1 MRFLQ
6 IYWRRLQGLPMVLRR
21 LCERRFFMEEV
32 MEEYKKVT
40 ISFTKDQLKKLDEIM
55 SKEQGYSRS
64 SLVREA
70 VDNYIGYRAQKE
82 NISYLSP
89 IISQNIK
96 LVLSRFE
103 ENLSEMLF
111 KLAVEVSKSNILSA
125 RNSDLNDYALNYLNA
140 VSEQLVAEHNGVLDL
155 EKARDFIDGEENG

>member
-1 MRFLQ
+1 
-6 IYWRRLQGLPMVLRR
+6 
-21 LCERRFFMEEV
+21 

-40 ISFTKDQLKKLDEIM
+40 ISFTKDQLEKM
-55 SKEQGYSRS
+55 
-64 SLVREA
+64 VREA
-70 VDNYIGYRAQKE
+70 VDNYIGYRVQKE

-125 RNSDLNDYALNYLNA
+125 RNSDLNDYALN
-140 VSEQLVAEHNGVLDL
+140 
-155 EKARDFIDGEENG
+155 

>member
-1 MRFLQ
+1 
-6 IYWRRLQGLPMVLRR
+6 
-21 LCERRFFMEEV
+21 

-40 ISFTKDQLKKLDEIM
+40 ISFTQDQLEKMDQLIKQ
-55 SKEQGYSRS
+55 EQGYSRS

-70 VDNYIGYRAQKE
+70 VDYYLGYLASRE
-82 NISYLSP
+82 SVSYLSP
-89 IISQNIK
+89 IINQNIK
-96 LVLSRFE
+96 LVLGRFE

-125 RNSDLNDYALNYLNA
+125 YNSELSDSALNYLNG

-155 EKARDFIDGEENG
+155 EKSKDLVSNYDLFGEDNG

>member
-1 MRFLQ
+1 
-6 IYWRRLQGLPMVLRR
+6 
-21 LCERRFFMEEV
+21 

-40 ISFTKDQLKKLDEIM
+40 ISFTQEQLDKLEEIIA
-55 SKEQGYSRS
+55 KEQGYSRS

-70 VDNYIGYRAQKE
+70 VDYYLGYLTSKE
-82 NISYLSP
+82 NVSYLSP
-89 IISQNIK
+89 IINQNIK

-125 RNSDLNDYALNYLNA
+125 YNTELSDAALNYLNG
-140 VSEQLVAEHNGVLDL
+140 VSEQLLAEHNCVLDL
-155 EKARDFIDGEENG
+155 EKVQNYSDIDLFGDE

>member
-1 MRFLQ
+1 
-6 IYWRRLQGLPMVLRR
+6 
-21 LCERRFFMEEV
+21 

-40 ISFTKDQLKKLDEIM
+40 ISFTQDQLDKLEEIIA
-55 SKEQGYSRS
+55 KEQGYSRS

-70 VDNYIGYRAQKE
+70 VDYYLRYLTSKE
-82 NISYLSP
+82 NVSYLSP
-89 IISQNIK
+89 IINQNIK

-125 RNSDLNDYALNYLNA
+125 YNTELSDAALNYLNG

-155 EKARDFIDGEENG
+155 EKVQNYSDIDLFGDE

>member
-140 VSEQLVAEHNGVLDL
+140 VSEQLVAEHNR
-155 EKARDFIDGEENG
+155 KRYR

>member
-1 MRFLQ
+1 
-6 IYWRRLQGLPMVLRR
+6 
-21 LCERRFFMEEV
+21 

-40 ISFTKDQLKKLDEIM
+40 ISFTQDQLDKLDEIVA
-55 SKEQGYSRS
+55 KEQGYSRS

-70 VDNYIGYRAQKE
+70 VDYYLGYLASRE
-82 NISYLSP
+82 SVSYLSP
-89 IISQNIK
+89 IINQNIK
-96 LVLSRFE
+96 LVLGRFE

-125 RNSDLNDYALNYLNA
+125 YNSELSDSALNYLNG

-155 EKARDFIDGEENG
+155 EKSKDLVSNYDLFGEDNG

>member
-1 MRFLQ
+1 
-6 IYWRRLQGLPMVLRR
+6 
-21 LCERRFFMEEV
+21 

-40 ISFTKDQLKKLDEIM
+40 ISFTKDQLEKMDEIM
-55 SKEQGYSRS
+55 SKEHGYTRS

-70 VDNYIGYRAQKE
+70 VDNYIGYRVQKE

-125 RNSDLNDYALNYLNA
+125 RNSD
-140 VSEQLVAEHNGVLDL
+140 EHNGVLDL

>member
-1 MRFLQ
+1 
-6 IYWRRLQGLPMVLRR
+6 
-21 LCERRFFMEEV
+21 MEK
-32 MEEYKKVT
+32 YKKVT
-40 ISFTKDQLKKLDEIM
+40 ISFTKDQLEKMDEIM
-55 SKEQGYSRS
+55 SKEQGYTRS

-70 VDNYIGYRAQKE
+70 VDNYLGYRAQKE
-82 NISYLSP
+82 NVSYLSS

-96 LVLSRFE
+96 LVLGRFE

-125 RNSDLNDYALNYLNA
+125 RNIELNDYALNYLNA

-155 EKARDFIDGEENG
+155 EKAQEFLNSEYDGEENG

>member
-1 MRFLQ
+1 
-6 IYWRRLQGLPMVLRR
+6 MVLRR

-155 EKARDFIDGEENG
+155 EKARDFINREENG

>member
-32 MEEYKKVT
+32 MAEYKKVT

-103 ENLSEMLF
+103 ENRSEMLF

>member
-1 MRFLQ
+1 
-6 IYWRRLQGLPMVLRR
+6 
-21 LCERRFFMEEV
+21 

-40 ISFTKDQLKKLDEIM
+40 ISLTQDQLDKLDEIT
-55 SKEQGYSRS
+55 KQEQGYSRS

-70 VDNYIGYRAQKE
+70 VDYYLGYLAQKGSV
-82 NISYLSP
+82 SYLSP

-125 RNSDLNDYALNYLNA
+125 RNSDLNDYALNYLND

-155 EKARDFIDGEENG
+155 ERAQDFADADYFGDENG

>member
-1 MRFLQ
+1 
-6 IYWRRLQGLPMVLRR
+6 
-21 LCERRFFMEEV
+21 

-40 ISFTKDQLKKLDEIM
+40 ISFTQAQLDKLDEIVV
-55 SKEQGYSRS
+55 KEQGYSRS

-70 VDNYIGYRAQKE
+70 VDYYLGYLASRE
-82 NISYLSP
+82 SVSYLSP
-89 IISQNIK
+89 IINQNIK
-96 LVLSRFE
+96 LVLRRFE

-125 RNSDLNDYALNYLNA
+125 YNTELSDAALNYLNG

-155 EKARDFIDGEENG
+155 EESKELVSNYDLFGEGNG

>member
-1 MRFLQ
+1 
-6 IYWRRLQGLPMVLRR
+6 
-21 LCERRFFMEEV
+21 

-40 ISFTKDQLKKLDEIM
+40 ISFTKDQLEKMDEIM

-70 VDNYIGYRAQKE
+70 VDYYLGFLAQKGSV
-82 NISYLSP
+82 SYLSP

-111 KLAVEVSKSNILSA
+111 KLAY
-125 RNSDLNDYALNYLNA
+125 LND
-140 VSEQLVAEHNGVLDL
+140 VSEQIVAEHNGVLDL
-155 EKARDFIDGEENG
+155 EKARDFINGEENG

>member
-1 MRFLQ
+1 
-6 IYWRRLQGLPMVLRR
+6 
-21 LCERRFFMEEV
+21 

-40 ISFTKDQLKKLDEIM
+40 ISFTKDQLSKLDEIM
-55 SKEQGYSRS
+55 SKEQGYTRS

-70 VDNYIGYRAQKE
+70 VDNYVQKE

-111 KLAVEVSKSNILSA
+111 KLAVEVSKSNIISA

-140 VSEQLVAEHNGVLDL
+140 VFEQLVAEHNGVLDL
-155 EKARDFIDGEENG
+155 EKTRDYIDGEENG

>member
-1 MRFLQ
+1 
-6 IYWRRLQGLPMVLRR
+6 
-21 LCERRFFMEEV
+21 

-40 ISFTKDQLKKLDEIM
+40 ISFTKEQLEKLDEIM
-55 SKEQGYSRS
+55 SKEQGYTRSMSKEQGYTRS

-70 VDNYIGYRAQKE
+70 VDYYLGYLAQKGSV
-82 NISYLSP
+82 SYLSP

-125 RNSDLNDYALNYLNA
+125 RNSDLNDYALNYLND
-140 VSEQLVAEHNGVLDL
+140 VSEQLVAEHNGILNL
-155 EKARDFIDGEENG
+155 EKARDFVDGEENG

>member
-1 MRFLQ
+1 
-6 IYWRRLQGLPMVLRR
+6 
-21 LCERRFFMEEV
+21 

-40 ISFTKDQLKKLDEIM
+40 ISFTKEHLKKLDEIL
-55 SKEQGYSRS
+55 KQEQGYSRS

-70 VDNYIGYRAQKE
+70 VDYYLGYLAQKGSV
-82 NISYLSP
+82 SYLSP
-89 IISQNIK
+89 IINQNIK

-103 ENLSEMLF
+103 ENLSETLF

-125 RNSDLNDYALNYLNA
+125 RNSDLNDYALIFLND

-155 EKARDFIDGEENG
+155 EKAIDFVDGEENG

>member
-1 MRFLQ
+1 
-6 IYWRRLQGLPMVLRR
+6 
-21 LCERRFFMEEV
+21 

-40 ISFTKDQLKKLDEIM
+40 ISFTKDQLSKLDEIM
-55 SKEQGYSRS
+55 SKEQGYTRS

-70 VDNYIGYRAQKE
+70 VDNYIGYRVQKE
-82 NISYLSP
+82 NVSYLSP

-96 LVLSRFE
+96 LMLGRFE

-125 RNSDLNDYALNYLNA
+125 RNSDLNDYALN
-140 VSEQLVAEHNGVLDL
+140 
-155 EKARDFIDGEENG
+155 

>member
-1 MRFLQ
+1 
-6 IYWRRLQGLPMVLRR
+6 
-21 LCERRFFMEEV
+21 MEEH

-40 ISFTKDQLKKLDEIM
+40 ISFTKNQLDKLDEIM
-55 SKEQGYSRS
+55 KREQGYSRS
-64 SLVREA
+64 SLVREE
-70 VDNYIGYRAQKE
+70 VDNYLGYRAQKE
-82 NISYLSP
+82 NVNYLSP

-103 ENLSEMLF
+103 ENLSELLI

-140 VSEQLVAEHNGVLDL
+140 ISEQLVAEHNGVLDL
-155 EKARDFIDGEENG
+155 EKARDFIDGEVNG

>member
-1 MRFLQ
+1 
-6 IYWRRLQGLPMVLRR
+6 
-21 LCERRFFMEEV
+21 

-40 ISFTKDQLKKLDEIM
+40 ISFTKDQLEKMDEIM
-55 SKEQGYSRS
+55 SKEQGYTRS

-70 VDNYIGYRAQKE
+70 VDNYLGYRAQKE

-96 LVLSRFE
+96 LVLGRFE

-125 RNSDLNDYALNYLNA
+125 RNSDLNDYALNYLNDI
-140 VSEQLVAEHNGVLDL
+140 SEQLVAEHNGVLDL
-155 EKARDFIDGEENG
+155 EKARDFVDIDYSGEVDG